1 MNSCEL
7 CGENSLE
14 FCSFVKVSK
23 LLNLV
28 KVDLLDLQELQCSG
42 MNVKMVLN
50 PDGQTDN
57 NTSKQQNTMPNIV
70 LNHGTM
76 KQQQVK
82 NQVREGIFY
91 GMNWTILTEL

>member
-1 MNSCEL
+1 M
-7 CGENSLE
+7 
-14 FCSFVKVSK
+14 KVSK

-28 KVDLLDLQELQCSG
+28 KVESTATLDLLDLQELQCSG
-42 MNVKMVLN
+42 INVEMVRN

-57 NTSKQQNTMPNIV
+57 NTSKQQNTMQKIV

-82 NQVREGIFY
+82 NQVRERIFY
-91 GMNWTILTEL
+91 GIIWTILTEI

>member
-1 MNSCEL
+1 M
-7 CGENSLE
+7 
-14 FCSFVKVSK
+14 KVSK

-28 KVDLLDLQELQCSG
+28 KVESIATLDILDLQELQCSG
-42 MNVKMVLN
+42 VNVVQN

-57 NTSKQQNTMPNIV
+57 NTSKQQNTMQNIV

-82 NQVREGIFY
+82 KESFVE
-91 GMNWTILTEL
+91 